1 MKYLEN
7 DTAWFYYSDLMH
19 AAITKFC
26 MVLEEHPFVIEPERY
41 VNEKA
46 KDILEKAGFEVYPT
60 VKTTT
65 LFHDRDTD
73 CFFKFIHPL
82 TLKRKIVFLLSDKAS
97 RIYDLSEY
105 LINKGIR
112 VPKVE
117 AFGKIKKPGLPC
129 FVTRRIEGKSLYDI
143 LIRQRQGIDM
153 NTYFSIVDEIARL
166 HTLFFWLGDAHL
178 SHVFVDGSEFSGFID
193 IDSIRKNRPFS
204 IKRLAKDIAG
214 FNHPGLPLSDE
225 EKNILLHHYMKK
237 AGIKNIKKF
246 AELVK
251 RYTERR
257 WKG

>member
-26 MVLEEHPFVIEPERY
+26 MVLKEHPFIIEPERY

-46 KDILEKAGFEVYPT
+46 KDILDRDGFEVYPT
-60 VKTTT
+60 VEATT
-65 LFHDRDTD
+65 LFYDRQTD
-73 CFFKFIHPL
+73 CFFKFVHPL

-97 RIYDLSEY
+97 CIYNLSEY
-105 LINKGIR
+105 LIKNGIR

-129 FVTRRIEGKSLYDI
+129 FVTRRIEGKSLYDV
-143 LIRQRQGIDM
+143 LIRRQQEVDM
-153 NTYFSIVDEIARL
+153 KTYLSIVDEIARL
-166 HTLFFWLGDAHL
+166 HTLCLWLGDAHL
-178 SHVFVDGSEFSGFID
+178 SHVFVDGSGFSGFID

-214 FNHPGLPLSDE
+214 FNHPALPLSDE
-225 EKNILLHHYMKK
+225 EKKMLLHHYMKK
-237 AGIKNIKKF
+237 AGIKNMKRFTK
-246 AELVK
+246 LVK